1 MTGYSI
7 GLMKFLDEIVL
18 LKKARP
24 ENQRGLLNFPGG
36 KIEEDESPRQC
47 MAREWMEET
56 GVYTYESDWK
66 QRLEVIGSDYMLYV
80 FTTFP
85 ADRCELKF
93 TAEEPVRW
101 YGLSWIDYDKCVPSL
116 RWMIPL
122 LLDESSQ
129 PIQIRV
135 ANP

>member
-7 GLMKFLDEIVL
+7 GLMNFLDEIVL

-24 ENQRGLLNFPGG
+24 EWQRGLLNLPGG

-47 MAREWMEET
+47 MTREWKEET
-56 GVYTYESDWK
+56 GVFTDNWK
-66 QRLEVIGSDYMLYV
+66 QRLEIVGEDYILYI

-93 TAEEPVRW
+93 TAKEPVRW
-101 YGLSWIDYDKCVPSL
+101 YGLSWLDYDKCVPNL

-122 LLDESSQ
+122 LLDETSL
-129 PIQIRV
+129 PTQIRV
-135 ANP
+135 YTP